1 MTASVTQIRKAAGSP
16 AGGQFAET
24 HRAEAD
30 VDLVPA
36 GSPAAT
42 TTAANS
48 LHHRPT
54 QTATGAIAR
63 RFRHDT
69 HRAQHYAMIR
79 PSIALVSI
87 VEDSATDAEL
97 AELLPNLTSDEI
109 TAMHRD
115 VADNIAKS
123 ELYSDPLAAETA
135 PAGDQVVTLADFGSW
150 ESDRPDEGETF
161 GYDFDSYARALSEAW
176 RQNAYDR
183 AKAAV
188 DLNDG
193 RAAAHTA

>member
-1 MTASVTQIRKAAGSP
+1 MTASVTPIRKAAGSP

-24 HRAEAD
+24 HHAEAD
-30 VDLVPA
+30 VDLMSARPA
-36 GSPAAT
+36 TATAAIPSR
-42 TTAANS
+42 TTAEAF
-48 LHHRPT
+48 
-54 QTATGAIAR
+54 AY

-87 VEDSATDAEL
+87 VEDSSTDAEL
-97 AELLPNLTSDEI
+97 AGLLPNLTGNEI

-115 VADNIAKS
+115 VADCIAKS
-123 ELYSDPLAAETA
+123 ELCSDALAAESA
-135 PAGDQVVTLADFGSW
+135 PAGDQLVDLADFGSW

-176 RQNAYDR
+176 QQNAYDR

-188 DLNDG
+188 NVNDE